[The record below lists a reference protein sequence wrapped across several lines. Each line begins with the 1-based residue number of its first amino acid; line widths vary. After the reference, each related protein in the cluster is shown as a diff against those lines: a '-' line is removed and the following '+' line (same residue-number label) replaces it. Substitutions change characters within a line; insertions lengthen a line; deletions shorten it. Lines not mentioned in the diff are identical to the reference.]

1 MTSKPASAM
10 HCARVRPRRRAA
22 PVTRAQPRS
31 STAVSVE
38 TAELD
43 PVQDTED
50 DHEEQDDPD
59 GGQAHGR
66 SDRSMP
72 RSMRPFSRGGEAPQ
86 AARPVRELQTAMRKG
101 PSPIHRDHSYSLR
114 KRPRVV
120 QRGSAKRHVRS
131 AREIRMREYM
141 KFYIDGQWVDP
152 VTPKSL
158 DVINPAT
165 EEVCGRISA
174 GSAADVDKAVA
185 AARKAFETFSQ
196 TSREERIDLLERIQ
210 AEYQKRFGDIAKAIT
225 EEMGAPASLAQRA
238 QAPIGIAHIA
248 TGIQVLKTFQF
259 EEDRG
264 PTHLVKEP
272 IGVCGMITPWNWPIN
287 QIACKVIPALA
298 TGCTMVLKP
307 SEESPFSAIIWAE
320 VMQAAGV
327 PAGVFNLVNG
337 LGAEVGAAISSHP
350 GIDMVS
356 FTGSTRA
363 GVEVARAAATTV
375 KRVAQELGGK
385 SPNIILPD
393 ADMQTAVSGGV
404 KHVMQNSGQS
414 CNAPTRMLV
423 PSAKMGEAIVIAKEA
438 AESTTVGDPN
448 GNAQIGPVVNKTQW
462 EKIQR
467 LIKAGIDE
475 GATLVTG
482 GTGRPEGLDK
492 GFYVKPTVFANVT
505 NDMTVAK
512 EEIFGP
518 VVSILGY
525 ESVDEA
531 VKVGND
537 TEYGLAAYISGT
549 DMAKVREVASKLRA
563 GQVSINGGDMDMT
576 APFGGYKMSGNG
588 REWGEHGFAEYLEVK
603 AVLGYTP
610 KQAAE

>member
-1 MTSKPASAM
+1 
-10 HCARVRPRRRAA
+10 
-22 PVTRAQPRS
+22 
-31 STAVSVE
+31 
-38 TAELD
+38 
-43 PVQDTED
+43 
-50 DHEEQDDPD
+50 
-59 GGQAHGR
+59 
-66 SDRSMP
+66 
-72 RSMRPFSRGGEAPQ
+72 
-86 AARPVRELQTAMRKG
+86 
-101 PSPIHRDHSYSLR
+101 
-114 KRPRVV
+114 
-120 QRGSAKRHVRS
+120 
-131 AREIRMREYM
+131 
-141 KFYIDGQWVDP
+141 
-152 VTPKSL
+152 
-158 DVINPAT
+158 
-165 EEVCGRISA
+165 
-174 GSAADVDKAVA
+174 
-185 AARKAFETFSQ
+185 
-196 TSREERIDLLERIQ
+196 
-210 AEYQKRFGDIAKAIT
+210 
-225 EEMGAPASLAQRA
+225 MGAPASLAQRA

-248 TGIQVLKTFQF
+248 TGIAVLKDFQF

-264 PTHLVKEP
+264 QTRIVKEP

-307 SEESPFSAIIWAE
+307 SEEAPFSAIIWAE

-337 LGAEVGAAISSHP
+337 TGAEVGAAISSHP

-363 GVEVARAAATTV
+363 GIEVAKAAAPTV

-385 SPNIILPD
+385 SPNIILED
-393 ADMQTAVSGGV
+393 ADFAAAVGGGV
-404 KHVMQNSGQS
+404 QHVMQNSGQS

-423 PSAKMGEAIVIAKEA
+423 PGKMMGEAIAIAKQS

-492 GFYVKPTVFANVT
+492 GYYVKPTVFANVN

-525 ESVDEA
+525 DTVDEA

-537 TEYGLAAYISGT
+537 TEYGLAAYVSGT
-549 DMAKVREVASKLRA
+549 DMAKVRDVASKLRA
-563 GQVSINGGDMDMT
+563 GQVAINGGAMDMT

-588 REWGEHGFAEYLEVK
+588 REWGDFGFAEYLEVK
-603 AVLGYTP
+603 AVIGGAP
-610 KQAAE
+610 KPAAAE